1 MSNMIRTTLLMG
13 GLTVLLVF
21 VGGAIGGQTGALTAF
36 IIAAGMNFVA
46 YFFSDRMVLARYRA
60 KEAGPD
66 SEPRLYGIVEKLA
79 KKADLPMPKVYVIPD
94 RAPNAFATG
103 RSPRHAAVAA
113 TRGILETLNDDELEG
128 VMAHELAHVK
138 HRDILSGTIAATL
151 AGAVALVSRS
161 AMYSGQSGQSNSNAL
176 GAMLAVIVAPLI
188 AMILRMSVSRTREY
202 AADDGGAE
210 ISGKP
215 LGLASALEKISATAR
230 RRPLANL
237 NSAHAHMF
245 IVSPLSGG
253 GLAGLMASHPP
264 MEERVARLKAMAAGA

>member
-264 MEERVARLKAMAAGA
+264 MEERVARLRAMAAGA